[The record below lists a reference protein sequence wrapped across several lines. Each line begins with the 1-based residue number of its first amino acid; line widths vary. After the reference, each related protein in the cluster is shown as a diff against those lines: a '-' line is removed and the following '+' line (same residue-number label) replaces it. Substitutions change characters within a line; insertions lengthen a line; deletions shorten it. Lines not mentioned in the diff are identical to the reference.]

1 MTANVMAMI
10 SFLTIKQKQMNVDL
24 RLEYKNETE
33 DHGAL
38 SEDERKNRYLTWLED
53 KLTKERKQVKKLI
66 IGGVSNQRELL
77 IGFLTELELDG
88 GNKFV
93 SKEWLAD
100 EYLKTD

>member
-1 MTANVMAMI
+1 
-10 SFLTIKQKQMNVDL
+10 MNGDL
-24 RLEYKNETE
+24 RLEYKNAKN
-33 DHGAL
+33 DHGHI
-38 SEDERKNRYLTWLED
+38 SQEKRKNRYLVWLED
-53 KLTKERKQVKKLI
+53 ELTKERKQVKKLI